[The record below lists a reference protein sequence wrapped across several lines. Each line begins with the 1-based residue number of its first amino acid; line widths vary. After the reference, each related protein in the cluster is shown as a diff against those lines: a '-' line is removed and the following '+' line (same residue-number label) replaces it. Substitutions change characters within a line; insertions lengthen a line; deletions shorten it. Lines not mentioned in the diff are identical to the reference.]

1 MPEGANVH
9 IRNEGDITIVNFE
22 DPRLLEAYKIEQIGT
37 ELYPLVDKLDRK
49 KLVLDFSKVQFF
61 ASAAI
66 GLLINL
72 QKKSAAIDGTLV
84 ICGLRNELKKVF
96 ELLKLTKVFTFCESV
111 EAALE
116 SLGPDA
122 PPS

>member
-1 MPEGANVH
+1 MPEGVNVL
-9 IRNEGDITIVNFE
+9 IRNQGDITVVTFE
-22 DPRLLEAYKIEQIGT
+22 NPRLLEAFKIEKIGT
-37 ELYPLVDKLDRK
+37 ELYPLVEKLGCK
-49 KLVLDFSKVQFF
+49 KLILDFAKVQFF
-61 ASAAI
+61 ASAAV

-84 ICGLRNELKKVF
+84 ICGLRKELRKVF
-96 ELLKLTKVFTFCESV
+96 ELLKLTKLFTFSDSV

-116 SLGPDA
+116 SLGTNS

>member
-1 MPEGANVH
+1 MPEGANVL
-9 IRNEGDITIVNFE
+9 IRNEGDITVVTFE
-22 DPRLLEAYKIEQIGT
+22 DPRLLEAYKIEKIGT
-37 ELYPLVDKLDRK
+37 ELYPLVDTLDRK

-84 ICGLRNELKKVF
+84 ICGLRKELKKVF
-96 ELLKLTKVFTFCESV
+96 ELLKLTKVFTFSDTV
-111 EAALE
+111 AAALATF
-116 SLGPDA
+116 SPDS
-122 PPS
+122 PPP

>member
-1 MPEGANVH
+1 MPEGPNVL
-9 IRNEGDITIVNFE
+9 IRNQGDITVVNFE
-22 DPRLLEAYKIEQIGT
+22 DPRLLEAYKIEKIAA

-96 ELLKLTKVFTFCESV
+96 EILKLTKVFTFSATAE
-111 EAALE
+111 EALGL
-116 SLGPDA
+116 LGPTTSD
-122 PPS
+122 